1 MQKTS
6 CAILF
11 ADISGSTQMYE
22 QLGDERAKQVVDQCL
37 GKLQAIVET
46 HGGIVIKEIG
56 DELMC
61 RFDSVDSAV
70 SAARLAQTEIGNLEL
85 LAGNQ
90 LSIRA
95 GIHYGEVIEDEDD
108 IFGDAVN
115 VAARM
120 AGLARGGQIIATAD
134 TVERLSPEQSAQ
146 ARQVDLTRV
155 KGKQEKLAVYEVVWE
170 QAGDVTRVAT
180 ELLSRSVAKPARL
193 VLSRGDLRLEINSDS
208 EAVSIGRDESCDIV
222 VNTTLASRRHAYCE
236 SRRGKF
242 VIVDQ
247 GTNGTYVATDGA
259 DEVYLRREEMVLRG
273 AGHISLGK
281 PIAETESADLV
292 HFILLT

>member
-1 MQKTS
+1 MQT
-6 CAILF
+6 
-11 ADISGSTQMYE
+11 
-22 QLGDERAKQVVDQCL
+22 
-37 GKLQAIVET
+37 IVET

-61 RFDSVDSAV
+61 RFDSADSAV
-70 SAARLAQTEIGNLEL
+70 SAARLAQTEIGNLKL
-85 LAGNQ
+85 LAGSP

-95 GIHYGEVIEDEDD
+95 GIHFGEVIEDEDD

-120 AGLARGGQIIATAD
+120 AGIARGGQIIAD
-134 TVERLSPEQSAQ
+134 TVDRLSPEQSAQ

-193 VLSRGDLRLEINSDS
+193 VLSRAELRIEVDS
-208 EAVSIGRDESCDIV
+208 ESEPVSIGRDESCDLV
-222 VNTTLASRRHAYCE
+222 VWHS
-236 SRRGKF
+236 
-242 VIVDQ
+242 
-247 GTNGTYVATDGA
+247 
-259 DEVYLRREEMVLRG
+259 
-273 AGHISLGK
+273 
-281 PIAETESADLV
+281 
-292 HFILLT
+292 